1 MLGIL
6 LRRDYQRKGLGS
18 EAIRAFLEVSF
29 EGLGMHR
36 VMTAI
41 DAENEASRKL
51 WLKVG
56 MRCEGHF
63 LQDRLRNGQW
73 IDTEYYAI
81 LRSEYYK
88 PNQVGISDP

>member
-1 MLGIL
+1 MS
-6 LRRDYQRKGLGS
+6 LRR
-18 EAIRAFLEVSF
+18 V
-29 EGLGMHR
+29 
-36 VMTAI
+36 VTAI
-41 DAENEASRKL
+41 DAGNEASRKL

-63 LQDRLRNGQW
+63 LQDRVRNGEW

-88 PNQVGISDP
+88 AKAPPAS